1 MIKITKEL
9 LSEWFDEVNKGL
21 KKKKWV
27 TLLINISYH
36 ISFGKTK

>member
-21 KKKKWV
+21 KKKMGY
-27 TLLINISYH
+27 IID
-36 ISFGKTK
+36 